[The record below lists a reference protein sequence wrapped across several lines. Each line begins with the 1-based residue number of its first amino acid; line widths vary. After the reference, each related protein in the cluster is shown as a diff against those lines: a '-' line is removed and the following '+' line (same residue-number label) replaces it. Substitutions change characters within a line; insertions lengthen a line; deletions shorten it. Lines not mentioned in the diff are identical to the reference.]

1 MRDIKDIF
9 NEYDTTE
16 GITFKLLSKKIH
28 FPEDNESLYEYVYDM
43 VKDGF
48 NGVEELKQEAE
59 TDFIEKIR
67 QY

>member
-1 MRDIKDIF
+1 MYTLII
-9 NEYDTTE
+9 
-16 GITFKLLSKKIH
+16 
-28 FPEDNESLYEYVYDM
+28 M

-67 QY
+67 REVRRTLKHKKNKIVD